1 MTILNAGRIGIAAQ
15 ALGIAQ
21 AAFDAAV
28 AYAKER
34 EAFGQPIAEFQGI
47 QWMLADMAVRIE
59 QARLL
64 TYQAAVLEARGLP
77 FAKESSMAKLAA
89 SETAMWVTTKAIQVH
104 GGYGYSREYPVQ
116 RYFRDAKITEIYEG
130 TSEIQRLV
138 IARSILRGERQK
150 PADAPDAQEEAPVP
164 VQETKT
170 PVLVLDPTPEE
181 LQKMRAP
188 KKLHHVA
195 VAVDKVDEALKFY
208 RETLGLEEIEVM
220 TLEDRGL
227 KVALVKAGLSEI
239 ELLEPLDEN
248 GTVAR
253 FLDRRGPGLHHI
265 CFEVD
270 DVEQSMRYY
279 EGRGAT
285 FLDPVPRPGAVGLV
299 TFMPPAQA
307 DGVLVEL
314 AQTSGYP
321 RRGSEEPEPTPVP
334 ESLEPPVISTPILRG
349 AGGYTRSGL
358 TGPTA
363 AWGQMPPT
371 APDPAPIPEPSG
383 WGARPAGAADRPIV
397 RGAGGYTRPG
407 LTSQSPAAGW
417 PSDQPA
423 ASPEAGPEHEDAAP

>member
-1 MTILNAGRIGIAAQ
+1 
-15 ALGIAQ
+15 
-21 AAFDAAV
+21 
-28 AYAKER
+28 
-34 EAFGQPIAEFQGI
+34 
-47 QWMLADMAVRIE
+47 MLADMAVKIE

-77 FAKESSMAKLAA
+77 FARESSMAKLAA
-89 SETAMWVTTKAIQVH
+89 SEAAMWVTTKAIQVH

-138 IARSILRGERQK
+138 IARSILRGERQQ
-150 PADAPDAQEEAPVP
+150 PAEAPEEAPAEVA
-164 VQETKT
+164 ETKT
-170 PVLVLDPTPEE
+170 PVLVLDPTPAE

-195 VAVDKVDEALKFY
+195 VAVDKVDDALKFY
-208 RETLGLEEIEVM
+208 RETLGLEEFEVM

-265 CFEVD
+265 CFEVE

-299 TFMPPAQA
+299 TFMPPALA

-314 AQTSGYP
+314 AQTSGYALP
-321 RRGSEEPEPTPVP
+321 GSEEADEEPMPVP
-334 ESLEPPVISTPILRG
+334 ESVEPPVITRPVLRG
-349 AGGYTRSGL
+349 AGGYTRAGL
-358 TGPTA
+358 TGPAA
-363 AWGQMPPT
+363 AWGQQPRPPVT
-371 APDPAPIPEPSG
+371 PDAASASNSTG
-383 WGARPAGAADRPIV
+383 WGATPAHEGISRPIV
-397 RGAGGYTRPG
+397 RGAGGYTRSG
-407 LTSQSPAAGW
+407 LSGQAASAGW
-417 PSDQPA
+417 PA
-423 ASPEAGPEHEDAAP
+423 DAAAAQPDGGAPEELDRQPDANV